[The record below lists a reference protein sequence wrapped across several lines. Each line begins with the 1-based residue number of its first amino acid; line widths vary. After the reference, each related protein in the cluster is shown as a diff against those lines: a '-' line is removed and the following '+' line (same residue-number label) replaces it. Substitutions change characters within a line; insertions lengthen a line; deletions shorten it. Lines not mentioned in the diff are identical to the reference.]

1 MRTRSC
7 WLLAGWL
14 AFAPILLAQSTVQE
28 VVSLTV
34 PVERKNVALAKAKA
48 LQLADR
54 QALEQVTRRLLGAEA
69 YQLTQALLEH
79 ELFGSPGQFV
89 ESKRVIHEFR
99 NETLTE
105 YSITLEQHF
114 YRVRLLNALEKLGLN
129 PASRWARPISVE
141 LRVSPDLQ
149 SSEHRTLLRKLTDR
163 LNAFRVVVTRVKSTA
178 STTPTTEPIH
188 QLQFVRKTTLASSDE
203 SAATPAV
210 FSLTLLD
217 PEGGVLLKQQ
227 LSAGHQL
234 LPNEVERLL
243 DELIL
248 VWPRFHQKLSA
259 AVRSNAQLTLMFNGR
274 SNPVYERT
282 VTQRLSAVGV
292 DVRKLNLYA
301 LSADT
306 TTFELT
312 TDVALPKL
320 YNGIRKT
327 LKAGHTTP
335 ASTEASFQLIDFAK
349 PSGPPTREV
358 EFFRPTV
365 EMNLWLKDLEDEFLP
380 TRSLPQTDTTAVV
393 FSLPT
398 GQWTHDLIRS
408 RSNMRIF
415 KLSPPGA
422 GVKVRLK
429 WRVLGATKLLPQLV
443 LANAEGAVL
452 KKYRLR
458 RRKEFS
464 LPLKFGTHAFYLLK
478 ISDELGELAGQD
490 GGFQFFNYEVGVF
503 VEPEGSG

>member
-1 MRTRSC
+1 MRTCSC

-48 LQLADR
+48 LQLAGR

-69 YQLTQALLEH
+69 YQLTQALLER

-89 ESKRVIHEFR
+89 ESKRVIHEFL

-188 QLQFVRKTTLASSDE
+188 QLQFVRKTTLAPSDE
-203 SAATPAV
+203 STATPAV

-248 VWPRFHQKLSA
+248 AWPRFHQKLSA

-306 TTFELT
+306 TTFELI
-312 TDVALPKL
+312 
-320 YNGIRKT
+320 N
-327 LKAGHTTP
+327 
-335 ASTEASFQLIDFAK
+335 
-349 PSGPPTREV
+349 
-358 EFFRPTV
+358 
-365 EMNLWLKDLEDEFLP
+365 DLAI
-380 TRSLPQTDTTAVV
+380 T
-393 FSLPT
+393 
-398 GQWTHDLIRS
+398 
-408 RSNMRIF
+408 
-415 KLSPPGA
+415 
-422 GVKVRLK
+422 
-429 WRVLGATKLLPQLV
+429 
-443 LANAEGAVL
+443 
-452 KKYRLR
+452 
-458 RRKEFS
+458 
-464 LPLKFGTHAFYLLK
+464 
-478 ISDELGELAGQD
+478 
-490 GGFQFFNYEVGVF
+490 
-503 VEPEGSG
+503 

>member
-1 MRTRSC
+1 MKTRC
-7 WLLAGWL
+7 WLLVAGCL
-14 AFAPILLAQSTVQE
+14 LVAPVLLAQSTVQE
-28 VVSLTV
+28 EVVTVTV
-34 PVERKNVALAKAKA
+34 PVVRKNVALAKAKA
-48 LQLADR
+48 LELADR
-54 QALEQVTRRLLGAEA
+54 QALEQVTRRLIGAEA
-69 YQLTQALLEH
+69 YQLTQALLERD
-79 ELFGSPGQFV
+79 LFGTSGQFV

-114 YRVRLLNALEKLGLN
+114 YRVRLLNALENLGLS
-129 PASRWARPISVE
+129 PGSAWRRPIPVE

-149 SSEHRTLLRKLTDR
+149 RNEQRTLLRKLTER
-163 LNAFRVVVTRVKSTA
+163 LNAFRVVVTRVKSTESA
-178 STTPTTEPIH
+178 TPTTEPIH
-188 QLQFVRKTTLASSDE
+188 QLQFVRKTAPDSSDE
-203 SAATPAV
+203 SASPSAV
-210 FSLTLLD
+210 FSLTLLN

-227 LSAGHQL
+227 LSAGHQV
-234 LPNEVERLL
+234 LPDAAERLL
-243 DELIL
+243 DELVL
-248 VWPRFHQKLSA
+248 AWPRFHQKLSA
-259 AVRSNAQLTLMFNGR
+259 AVRSNAQLTLKFNGR
-274 SNPVYERT
+274 SNPVYERII
-282 VTQRLSAVGV
+282 TQHLSAVGV
-292 DVRKLNLYA
+292 DVRKLNLYT

-312 TDVALPKL
+312 TDVPLTKL
-320 YNGIRKT
+320 YDGIRKT

-335 ASTEASFQLIDFAK
+335 ASTEASFKLIDFSK

-365 EMNLWLKDLEDEFLP
+365 EMNLWLKDLEEEFLP
-380 TRSLPQTDTTAVV
+380 TRSLPPTDTNYAV
-393 FSLPT
+393 FLLPT

-408 RSNMRIF
+408 RSDMHIF
-415 KLSPPGA
+415 KLAHPGA

-443 LANAEGAVL
+443 LANTEGAIL

-464 LPLKFGTHAFYLLK
+464 VPLKFGTHAFYLLK

-503 VEPEGSG
+503 VEPEGG